1 MLLPLTSEES
11 EMARREALKA
21 LGAGVLAA
29 GGAWVLG
36 RDASAAAP
44 ALRYA
49 PEKGARLRFLR
60 WKRFVQGDEDQ
71 WLASTR
77 LFTEQTGVPV
87 QVESVSLE
95 DLPSKAAMAAN
106 VGAGPDL
113 VMGSYGQPQ
122 LYPDKCLDLTE
133 LAAYLGEKYGGWY
146 DSVKAYCTTEG
157 RWIAL
162 GLAFPTSCVVYRQS
176 MVRAAGFEQIPRDLS
191 GFLKLCRALRAR
203 GTPAGFTLGNAIGDA
218 TTWCHWLI
226 WSHGGKLVDASGRVV
241 INSRETVAAL
251 EYARELYPTLIP
263 GTLSWLDPSN
273 NKAFLAGQVSLTYNG
288 ISVYYAARNSPD
300 PALQAIAA
308 DMQHAHF
315 PVGPVGRPT
324 ELSPFAPAWV
334 FNYTRYPNAAREYLR
349 FMLERDQY
357 AAWLRAAQGYF
368 AQTLRAYESDPL
380 WTQDPRN
387 TPFRDGPAMT
397 LHPGYAGKEGV
408 ASAAAVA
415 DFVVVNMVAEAATG
429 RSSVQAAAARAE
441 GRARR
446 YYKA

>member
-1 MLLPLTSEES
+1 
-11 EMARREALKA
+11 MARRDVLKA

-29 GGAWVLG
+29 SGAWIPG
-36 RDASAAAP
+36 REPSAATP
-44 ALRYA
+44 ELRYP
-49 PEKGARLRFLR
+49 PEKGAQLRFLR

-77 LFTEQTGVPV
+77 AFTEQTGVPV
-87 QVESVSLE
+87 QIESVSLE

-106 VGAGPDL
+106 VGAGPDI

-122 LYPDKCLDLTE
+122 LYPDKCLDLSE
-133 LAAYLGEKYGGWY
+133 LANYLADKYGGWY
-146 DSVKAYCTTEG
+146 DAVRAYCTTDG

-162 GLAFPTSCVVYRQS
+162 GLAFPTSCVVYRES
-176 MVRAAGFEQIPRDLS
+176 MVKAAGFSEIPRDLA
-191 GFLKLCRALRAR
+191 GFLKLCRALSAR
-203 GTPAGFTLGNAIGDA
+203 GTPPGFALGNAIGDA
-218 TTWCHWLI
+218 TTWCHWLV
-226 WSHGGKLVDASGRVV
+226 WSHGGKLVDESARVV
-241 INSRETVAAL
+241 INSKQTVAAL
-251 EYARELYPTLIP
+251 EYARELYPSLVP

-288 ISVYYAARNSPD
+288 ISVYYAAKNSPD
-300 PALQAIAA
+300 PALKAIAA

-315 PVGPVGRPT
+315 PIGPVGRPT

-334 FNYTRYPNAAREYLR
+334 FNHTKYPNAAREYLR
-349 FMLERDQY
+349 FMLERDRY
-357 AAWLRAAQGYF
+357 AAWLKASQGYF
-368 AQTLRAYESDPL
+368 AQTLRAYESDPI
-380 WTQDPRN
+380 WTDDPKN
-387 TPFRDGPAMT
+387 TPFRDGPSMT

-429 RSSVQAAAARAE
+429 QQSPQAAAARAE
-441 GRARR
+441 ARARR

>member
-1 MLLPLTSEES
+1 MG
-11 EMARREALKA
+11 RRDALKA
-21 LGAGVLAA
+21 LGAGVLVAS
-29 GGAWVLG
+29 GAWIPG
-36 RDASAAAP
+36 RDTAAAAP
-44 ALRYA
+44 ELRYP
-49 PEKGARLRFLR
+49 PEKGAQLRLLR

-77 LFTEQTGVPV
+77 KFTELSGVPV

-106 VGAGPDL
+106 VGAGPDI

-122 LYPDKCLDLTE
+122 LYPGKCLDLTE
-133 LAAYLGEKYGGWY
+133 LAGYLAARYGGWY
-146 DSVKAYCTTEG
+146 DSVRAYCTADG

-162 GLAFPTSCVVYRQS
+162 GLAFPASCVVYRES
-176 MVRAAGFEQIPRDLS
+176 MVRAAGFDGIPRDLA
-191 GFLKLCRALRAR
+191 GFLKLCRALSAR
-203 GTPAGFTLGNAIGDA
+203 STPPGFALGNAIGDA
-218 TTWCHWLI
+218 TTWCHWLL
-226 WSHGGKLVDASGRVV
+226 WSHGGKLVDESGRVA
-241 INSRETVAAL
+241 INSGATIAAL
-251 EYARELYPTLIP
+251 EYARELYPTLVP

-288 ISVYYAARNSPD
+288 ISIYYAARNSPD
-300 PALQAIAA
+300 PGLRAIAA
-308 DMQHAHF
+308 DMRHAHF

-334 FNYTRYPNAAREYLR
+334 FGYTRYPNAAREYLR

-357 AAWLRAAQGYF
+357 QSWLKASQGYF

-380 WTQDPRN
+380 WTDDPKN
-387 TPFRDGPAMT
+387 TPFRDGPSMT
-397 LHPGYAGKEGV
+397 LHPGYAGKEGA

-415 DFVVVNMVAEAATG
+415 DFIVVNMVAEAATG
-429 RSSVQAAAARAE
+429 QRSARAAAERAE
-441 GRARR
+441 LRARR